1 MRAHIRMLD
10 APRTG
15 FAAFM
20 PTPYGATTPASSS
33 SGITQ
38 SQIRGYPSLQTPSP
52 APVALNDGELGGP
65 YNQPSRCAPDYFRPS
80 VYFVKISQSLSM
92 PGFKRTSN
100 NKAPAKAPWIA
111 RTGTQTQMRTR
122 VGGRTVT
129 SWPRQFISW
138 PTYRQ
143 VAAANGSG
151 S

>member
-1 MRAHIRMLD
+1 MMN
-10 APRTG
+10 APVTG

-33 SGITQ
+33 SGLTQ
-38 SQIRGYPSLQTPSP
+38 SQVRGYPSVKTYSP
-52 APVALNDGELGGP
+52 APTALDDGQLGGP
-65 YNQPSRCAPDYFRPS
+65 FNQPSRCAPDFFRPS
-80 VYFVKISQSLSM
+80 IYFVRIGQALSM
-92 PGFKRTSN
+92 PGFQRSSTN
-100 NKAPAKAPWIA
+100 VAPVKAPWIK